1 MAEGHLSL
9 TINQIADE
17 LNSEECKTLFYL
29 CGNLDKCSSNEDVKD
44 MLKAL
49 LKSGQVDHQ
58 FLLLELTYRIKR
70 FDILKRVLMTNRKEV
85 ESILGRK
92 CFISDYRVLMADVS
106 EELSKED
113 VRSLIFLL
121 SDTLP
126 RMRLEKAK
134 SFLDVIVE
142 LEKVDMVSHENLDL
156 IEQCLRGIHRIDLA
170 KKINVY
176 QRKGAKST
184 AGLQIER
191 EKMQCFRPSPEASSS
206 QAFPQTV
213 LQKSATA
220 HETLNSALLLS
231 LAATTARKL
240 SCLTAFNFSIIL
252 SHFIKLCFFPTF
264 FRVTSKT
271 HTRSVILVKHA
282 KGILKPNSVSKF
294 TVHVRTILKCLLRL
308 SCLSLFV
315 LKQLEDVYRMQTDPR
330 GICLII
336 DCVGN
341 DGDML
346 HETFTKLRFKVILYK
361 WLSLNDTLAFLN
373 ETARMTDHQRLDCFV
388 CCIIS
393 RGTATGMLGTET
405 QGPGLLFD
413 NIRQLFTPEHCPGLL
428 GKPKLFF
435 IQNYV
440 LSEPVPY
447 YDDSDDIEADMP
459 VVLHRVESI
468 PTEADLFWS
477 YCETEAGH
485 LEKVHHSSVYF
496 QALSAGLIKG
506 QKRKMDLIDVHTE
519 VNGLIYDHNQRNP
532 TNKYCVNL
540 RFTLRKNFILS

>member
-106 EELSKED
+106 EELGKED
-113 VRSLIFLL
+113 VRSFIFLL

-170 KKINVY
+170 KKINVF
-176 QRKGAKST
+176 QRKDRNDALRIQNSTTLKFTAKCCKT
-184 AGLQIER
+184 L
-191 EKMQCFRPSPEASSS
+191 EKLHNKPSCSHHEFLSPEKIKTGVPETGMQYS
-206 QAFPQTV
+206 Q
-213 LQKSATA
+213 
-220 HETLNSALLLS
+220 
-231 LAATTARKL
+231 
-240 SCLTAFNFSIIL
+240 
-252 SHFIKLCFFPTF
+252 
-264 FRVTSKT
+264 
-271 HTRSVILVKHA
+271 
-282 KGILKPNSVSKF
+282 
-294 TVHVRTILKCLLRL
+294 
-308 SCLSLFV
+308 
-315 LKQLEDVYRMQTDPR
+315 QLEDVYRMQTDPR

-361 WLSLNDTLAFLN
+361 WLSLNDTLAFLK

-459 VVLHRVESI
+459 VVVHRVESI

-519 VNGLIYDHNQRNP
+519 VNGMIYDHNQRNP
-532 TNKYCVNL
+532 TNKYCISL

>member
-106 EELSKED
+106 EELGKED
-113 VRSLIFLL
+113 VRSFIFLL

-170 KKINVY
+170 KKINVF

-184 AGLQIER
+184 ADLQIER
-191 EKMQCFRPSPEASSS
+191 EKRQCFRPSPEASSS
-206 QAFPQTV
+206 QAVPQTV
-213 LQKSATA
+213 FQKSSTA
-220 HETLNSALLLS
+220 HAPEKIKTGVPETGMQYS
-231 LAATTARKL
+231 
-240 SCLTAFNFSIIL
+240 
-252 SHFIKLCFFPTF
+252 
-264 FRVTSKT
+264 
-271 HTRSVILVKHA
+271 
-282 KGILKPNSVSKF
+282 
-294 TVHVRTILKCLLRL
+294 
-308 SCLSLFV
+308 
-315 LKQLEDVYRMQTDPR
+315 QLEDVYRMQTDPR

-361 WLSLNDTLAFLN
+361 WLSLNDTLAFLK

-459 VVLHRVESI
+459 VVVHRVESI

-519 VNGLIYDHNQRNP
+519 VNGMIYDHNQRNP
-532 TNKYCVNL
+532 TNKYCISL